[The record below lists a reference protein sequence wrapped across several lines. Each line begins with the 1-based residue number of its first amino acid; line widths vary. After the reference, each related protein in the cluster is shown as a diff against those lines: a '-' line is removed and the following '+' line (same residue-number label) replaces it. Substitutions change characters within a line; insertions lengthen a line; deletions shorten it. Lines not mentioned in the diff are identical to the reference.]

1 MGKVTYSPGI
11 EYVNGALAKAKKK
24 DGHRCGDY
32 LIGTHRTAATQ
43 NPDCTRLYIRKGT
56 SYERT
61 SPLTSNELDARARF
75 AAVAAAVKARKS
87 DLNQIT
93 TDQVNFAAQKD
104 TAGGKK
110 TMRAYLWKVCGD
122 EYDTAHNG

>member
-11 EYVNGALAKAKKK
+11 EYVQGALAKAKKK

-61 SPLTSNELDARARF
+61 NPLSSKELDARARF
-75 AAVAAAVKARKS
+75 SAVATAVKARKS
-87 DLNQIT
+87 DLNSITQDQI
-93 TDQVNFAAQKD
+93 NFAAQKD
-104 TAGGKK
+104 QAGGKK
-110 TMRAYLWKVCGD
+110 TMKAYLWYVCGQA
-122 EYDTAHNG
+122 YDQAHQG